1 MANIGFNRSQGNKM
15 RVRIEVTEPNRED
28 EKWEISVIATVL
40 DENGPIADTEVQ
52 FYHDSRSIDS
62 PISTDGE
69 GRATKNFV
77 DLKKGNHT
85 FEASLPGTTLK
96 ARTSV
101 KLKEDKPKKAAFLVV
116 NKRLKEGVLELIC
129 EVFNEEGNPVKKVG
143 VMILSTGEQS
153 TTDDNGMAII
163 TPKIK
168 FGEGENRKVIEIIVL
183 GTMVSRKINFFR
195 KGDSNVCS

>member
-40 DENGPIADTEVQ
+40 DENGPVTDTEVQ
-52 FYHDSRSIDS
+52 FYHDSRPIDS
-62 PISTDGE
+62 PIPTDGE

-96 ARTSV
+96 AKTSV

-129 EVFNEEGNPVKKVG
+129 EVFNEEGIPVKKAKT
-143 VMILSTGEQS
+143 MILSTGEKS
-153 TTDDNGMAII
+153 EPTDDNGMTII
-163 TPKIK
+163 TPKVE
-168 FGEGENRKVIEIIVL
+168 FGAGENKKVLEVIVC
-183 GTMVSRKINFFR
+183 GTTISRKIFVFKQR
-195 KGDSNVCS
+195 